1 MTISTTLLFS
11 RAVNL
16 MGQQQSELA
25 ALQEK
30 VATGKELVRP
40 SDSPDLAV
48 NIARI
53 KTTIG
58 EMDAFSESLNKVND
72 RLRIEEAY
80 IEGSKDILIKI
91 KQLAL
96 QGANASM
103 SGNDRE
109 VLATEID
116 ELVAEMKNL
125 ANGTDANGNFLFGGS
140 RVATPPYV
148 EDDQG
153 VIRYQGDTVRPQ
165 LDFTANRRSQIGRNG
180 LDVFTPIL
188 SGESIDAVPGIY
200 RLELNGN
207 VESGDIHQVAI
218 NGNQF
223 DVTVQPGDTREQVL
237 ERLSY
242 EINESS
248 ELEFVTAEV
257 VDGALVVHSNDG
269 HALNFRTGSQNTTS
283 SLNDLDVTSSNS
295 LDGSVY
301 TAQLSGTMETGDALR
316 FTIGSRSF
324 TYHING
330 AEGEAATPGASDIV
344 AAAVNAATNSGLF
357 NQSVGITADGD
368 DIVITNRRDQV
379 GVVRVEAIERTSI
392 NNQSMTVSLT
402 QEPTPELP
410 ERVEFFESLQ
420 EVSRLLRSNDQE
432 AVQGKLAHLDQMLDT
447 VTLSMAD
454 IGSEMS
460 SIEDELDINA
470 SLKLELET
478 TLSGQEDLDFTT
490 AITELQ
496 AKMMSLEAAQAS
508 FAKIS
513 QLSIFDYIR

>member
-1 MTISTTLLFS
+1 M
-11 RAVNL
+11 
-16 MGQQQSELA
+16 
-25 ALQEK
+25 
-30 VATGKELVRP
+30 
-40 SDSPDLAV
+40 
-48 NIARI
+48 
-53 KTTIG
+53 
-58 EMDAFSESLNKVND
+58 
-72 RLRIEEAY
+72 
-80 IEGSKDILIKI
+80 
-91 KQLAL
+91 
-96 QGANASM
+96 
-103 SGNDRE
+103 
-109 VLATEID
+109 
-116 ELVAEMKNL
+116 
-125 ANGTDANGNFLFGGS
+125 
-140 RVATPPYV
+140 
-148 EDDQG
+148 
-153 VIRYQGDTVRPQ
+153 
-165 LDFTANRRSQIGRNG
+165 
-180 LDVFTPIL
+180 
-188 SGESIDAVPGIY
+188 
-200 RLELNGN
+200 
-207 VESGDIHQVAI
+207 
-218 NGNQF
+218 
-223 DVTVQPGDTREQVL
+223 
-237 ERLSY
+237 
-242 EINESS
+242 
-248 ELEFVTAEV
+248 
-257 VDGALVVHSNDG
+257 
-269 HALNFRTGSQNTTS
+269 
-283 SLNDLDVTSSNS
+283 NDLDVTSSNS

-324 TYHING
+324 TYHIIG
-330 AEGEAATPGASDIV
+330 TEGEAATPGASDIV

-357 NQSVGITADGD
+357 NQSVGITADSD